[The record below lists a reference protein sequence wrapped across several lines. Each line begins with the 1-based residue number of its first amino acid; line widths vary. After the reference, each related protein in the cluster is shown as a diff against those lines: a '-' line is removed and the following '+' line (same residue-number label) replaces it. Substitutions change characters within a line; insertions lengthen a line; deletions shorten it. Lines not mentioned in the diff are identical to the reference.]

1 MQGVKRL
8 ALGAAL
14 ILLACSILLLSDIS
28 RRASTAGRGAKH
40 WKIYFVLYNDVLD
53 SEQAMDGARTALRD
67 NFAEGRDYEIKVL
80 NAQGD
85 MTTVSALID
94 AAVNDNANLIVT
106 FSTPTLQAAI
116 RRAGKTPVVYAYVAN
131 GLFAGAG
138 KTETDHLPNIT
149 GVNSVAADTEM
160 MKLLREY
167 FPSYHRLGTLFVP
180 SEANMVYQLGKT
192 EKAASEFGFEFVS
205 IPVSTATEVPDAA
218 AALASRHI
226 DAIVQIPGNLTVS
239 AFSSISEA
247 ANRAHLPIFAFQQ
260 GQVRQGALLALAR
273 DFHDSGH
280 ASGLLAVRVMRGEN
294 PRDIPIERYSRTIL
308 VVNLDSARKLHMQ
321 LPRALIKSAQEVI
334 STANGNQQASVR

>member
-1 MQGVKRL
+1 MRGIKRL

-28 RRASTAGRGAKH
+28 RRASTGHGAKH

-53 SEQAMDGARTALRD
+53 SEQAMDGARTALRE

-149 GVNSVAADTEM
+149 GVNSVAADREM

-167 FPSYHRLGTLFVP
+167 FPAYHRLGTLFVP
-180 SEANMVYQLGKT
+180 SEVNMVYQLDKT
-192 EKAASEFGFEFVS
+192 KKSASEFGFEIASV
-205 IPVSTATEVPDAA
+205 PVSTATEVPDAA

-247 ANRAHLPIFAFQQ
+247 ANRAHLPVFVFMQ

-273 DFHDSGH
+273 DFHDSGY
-280 ASGLLAVRVMRGEN
+280 ASGLLAVRVMRGES
-294 PRDIPIERYSRTIL
+294 PGHIPIEQYSQTSLI
-308 VVNLDSARKLHMQ
+308 VNLDSARTLRIH

-334 STANGNQQASVR
+334 SSANGNQQASAR

>member
-1 MQGVKRL
+1 VRGVKRL

-28 RRASTAGRGAKH
+28 RRASTTSHGAKH
-40 WKIYFVLYNDVLD
+40 WKIYFILYNDVLD
-53 SEQAMDGARTALRD
+53 SEQAMDGARTALRE
-67 NFAEGRDYEIKVL
+67 NFSEGRDYEIKVL

-94 AAVNDNANLIVT
+94 AAVTDNANLIVT

-116 RRAGKTPVVYAYVAN
+116 RRAGTTPVVYAYVAN

-149 GVNSVAADTEM
+149 GVNSAAADREM

-167 FPSYHRLGTLFVP
+167 FPGYHKLGTLFVP
-180 SEANMVYQLGKT
+180 SEVNMVYQLGKT
-192 EKAASEFGFEFVS
+192 EKAASEFGFEIVS
-205 IPVSTATEVPDAA
+205 VPVSTATEVPDAA

-226 DAIVQIPGNLTVS
+226 DAIMQIPGNLTVS

-247 ANRAHLPIFAFQQ
+247 ADRAHLPVFVFMQ
-260 GQVRQGALLALAR
+260 GQVRQGALVALAR
-273 DFHDSGH
+273 DFHDSGY
-280 ASGLLAVRVMRGEN
+280 ASGLLAVRVMRGESPGN
-294 PRDIPIERYSRTIL
+294 IPIEQYLQTSLI
-308 VVNLDSARKLHMQ
+308 VNLDSARKLRMQ
-321 LPRALIKSAQEVI
+321 LPRTLIKSAQEVI
-334 STANGNQQASVR
+334 SAANGNQQASTR

>member
-1 MQGVKRL
+1 VQGVKRL

-14 ILLACSILLLSDIS
+14 ILLACSVLLLSDIS
-28 RRASTAGRGAKH
+28 RRASTTGRGAKH

-53 SEQAMDGARTALRD
+53 SEQAMDGARTALRE

-149 GVNSVAADTEM
+149 GVNSAAADREM
-160 MKLLREY
+160 MKLLHEY
-167 FPSYHRLGTLFVP
+167 FPSCRRLGTLFVP
-180 SEANMVYQLGKT
+180 SEANMVYQLGET
-192 EKAASEFGFEFVS
+192 EKAASEFGFEIVS

-247 ANRAHLPIFAFQQ
+247 ANRARLPIFAFQQ

-294 PRDIPIERYSRTIL
+294 PRDIPIERFSQTSL
-308 VVNLDSARKLHMQ
+308 VVNLDSARKLHMR
-321 LPRALIKSAQEVI
+321 LPKALINSAREVI
-334 STANGNQQASVR
+334 SIANGN

>member
-1 MQGVKRL
+1 VRGIKRL

-28 RRASTAGRGAKH
+28 RRASTTGHGAKH

-53 SEQAMDGARTALRD
+53 SEQAMDGARTALRE

-149 GVNSVAADTEM
+149 GVNSVAADREM

-167 FPSYHRLGTLFVP
+167 FPIYHRLGTLFVP
-180 SEANMVYQLGKT
+180 SEVNMVYQLDKT
-192 EKAASEFGFEFVS
+192 KKSASEFGFEIVS
-205 IPVSTATEVPDAA
+205 VPVSTATEVPDAA

-247 ANRAHLPIFAFQQ
+247 ANRAHLPVFVFMQ

-273 DFHDSGH
+273 DFHDSGY
-280 ASGLLAVRVMRGEN
+280 ASGLLAVRVMRGES
-294 PRDIPIERYSRTIL
+294 PGHIPIEQYSQTNLI
-308 VVNLDSARKLHMQ
+308 VNLDSARTLRIH

-334 STANGNQQASVR
+334 SSANGNQQASAR

>member
-1 MQGVKRL
+1 MRGVKRL
-8 ALGAAL
+8 ASGAGL

-28 RRASTAGRGAKH
+28 RRVSTTSRGAKQ

-53 SEQAMDGARTALRD
+53 SEQAMEGVRTALRE

-94 AAVNDNANLIVT
+94 AAVSDNTNLIVT

-131 GLFAGAG
+131 GLFVGAG
-138 KTETDHLPNIT
+138 RTETDHLPNIT
-149 GVNSVAADTEM
+149 GVNSEAADAEM
-160 MKLLREY
+160 MKLLRKY
-167 FPSYHRLGTLFVP
+167 FPSYHSLGTLFVP

-192 EKAASEFGFEFVS
+192 EKAASAFGFEIVS

-280 ASGLLAVRVMRGEN
+280 ASGLLAVRVMRGES
-294 PRDIPIERYSRTIL
+294 PRNIPIERYSQTSL

-321 LPRALIKSAQEVI
+321 LPQALIESAQEVI
-334 STANGNQQASVR
+334 STANGNQQASAR

>member
-28 RRASTAGRGAKH
+28 RRATTPVRGGKR

-53 SEQAMDGARTALRD
+53 SEQAMDGARTALRE

-94 AAVNDNANLIVT
+94 AAVTDNANLMVT

-138 KTETDHLPNIT
+138 NTETDHLPNVT
-149 GVNSVAADTEM
+149 GVNSEAADTEM
-160 MKLLREY
+160 MKLLRKY
-167 FPSYHRLGTLFVP
+167 FPSYKRFGTLFVP
-180 SEANMVYQLGKT
+180 SEANMVYQLDKT
-192 EKAASEFGFEFVS
+192 EKAASEFGFEVVS

-218 AALASRHI
+218 VALASRHI

-273 DFHDSGH
+273 DFRDSGH
-280 ASGLLAVRVMRGEN
+280 ASGLLAVRVMRGESPSN
-294 PRDIPIERYSRTIL
+294 IPIEQYSQTSLI
-308 VVNLDSARKLHMQ
+308 VNLDSARTLRMN

-334 STANGNQQASVR
+334 STTNGNQQASTR